1 MTRKNIPLALA
12 VLTLSASAL
21 AVDVDVKF
29 RADIIQPTCDIKL
42 EGTGTSKTGTDAYK
56 LVIPDIRLDQ
66 LRAKS
71 AETVGEFTLKTENCT
86 GSPSKIVSTIMAEKK
101 TGIAG
106 MNLAIPLA
114 TGAGLTGSIGV
125 GFRRASTSTDTFF
138 KVQNDEKI
146 TWTANEITKDGLKL
160 AAVMRETQ
168 TDKGTIGDFSA
179 KVTFNFTYE

>member
-21 AVDVDVKF
+21 ALDVDVKF
-29 RADIIQPTCDIKL
+29 RADIIQPTGDIKL
-42 EGTGTSKTGTDAYK
+42 EGTNTSKTGTDAYK

-101 TGIAG
+101 TSASV
-106 MNLAIPLA
+106 NLAIPPA
-114 TGAGLTGSIGV
+114 TGAGLTNNIGV

-160 AAVMRETQ
+160 AAVMRETLA
-168 TDKGTIGDFSA
+168 DKGTIGDFSA

>member
-42 EGTGTSKTGTDAYK
+42 EGTNTSKTGTDAYK

-101 TGIAG
+101 TSASV
-106 MNLAIPLA
+106 NLAIPP
-114 TGAGLTGSIGV
+114 
-125 GFRRASTSTDTFF
+125 
-138 KVQNDEKI
+138 Q
-146 TWTANEITKDGLKL
+146 
-160 AAVMRETQ
+160 REP
-168 TDKGTIGDFSA
+168 G
-179 KVTFNFTYE
+179 

>member
-86 GSPSKIVSTIMAEKK
+86 GSPSKIISTITAEKK
-101 TGIAG
+101 TGVAG
-106 MNLAIPLA
+106 MNLAIPL
-114 TGAGLTGSIGV
+114 TGGAGLTGSIGV
-125 GFRRASTSTDTFF
+125 GFRRASTSTDTF
-138 KVQNDEKI
+138 
-146 TWTANEITKDGLKL
+146 LKFRTMKNH
-160 AAVMRETQ
+160 V
-168 TDKGTIGDFSA
+168 D
-179 KVTFNFTYE
+179 NC